1 MCRASR
7 APKADL
13 GVGLPAGQPDAET
26 GHFAEPL
33 IGLGQYVG
41 EGDLVDPQQVG
52 EQLAV
57 EPVGLGAALDHRAEA
72 ERVGDE
78 DRAVGGQQ
86 VVEPPVRARRLD
98 HGAERSEPLKDLEDA
113 FGVLTADAGGLDGPS
128 RVIDGGDNGRGAM
141 QVDADVPHEQVSG

>member
-1 MCRASR
+1 M
-7 APKADL
+7 PGQQGPEADL
-13 GVGLPAGQPDAET
+13 GVGLAAGQADAEP
-26 GHFAEPL
+26 GDLAESL
-33 IGLGQYVG
+33 IGLGRDVRQR
-41 EGDLVDPQQVG
+41 DLVDPQQVG

-98 HGAERSEPLKDLEDA
+98 HGAERSEPLKDPEDA